1 MAKSKQEIPTQS
13 QWEEARR
20 RAATRYGEGSIP
32 YRAVLNGHYDTGNLV
47 SDKLAEV
54 MKEGIAD
61 YGHKD

>member
-1 MAKSKQEIPTQS
+1 MKQAIPTQS

-32 YRAVLNGHYDTGNLV
+32 YRAVLNGHFDDGNV
-47 SDKLAEV
+47 VRDKLTEV

-61 YGHKD
+61 YGQKD